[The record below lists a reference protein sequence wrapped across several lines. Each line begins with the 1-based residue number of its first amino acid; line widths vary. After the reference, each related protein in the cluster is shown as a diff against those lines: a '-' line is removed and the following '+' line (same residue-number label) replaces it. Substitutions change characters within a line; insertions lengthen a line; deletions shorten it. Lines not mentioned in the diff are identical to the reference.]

1 VVKLKVKIDHKLD
14 PLPSLIEHLK
24 GSSDE
29 VGAIAIFIGV
39 VRGASSDGRVLK
51 LSYEAHETLA
61 HNVLESIVEDVKR
74 KYGLI
79 DVVAEH
85 KLGDVL
91 VGEDIMYV
99 LVASKHRDEAYKA
112 LTELV
117 DRIKHEVPIWKK
129 EYTERSVKWV

>member
-1 VVKLKVKIDHKLD
+1 LKVKVDRKLD
-14 PLPSLIEHLK
+14 PLPSLVEYLK

-29 VGAIAIFIGV
+29 VGAVAIFIGV
-39 VRGASSDGRVLK
+39 VRAVSDDGKVLK
-51 LSYEAHETLA
+51 LCYEAHETLA
-61 HNVLESIVEDVKR
+61 HKVLEEVVEDVKK

-85 KLGDVL
+85 RLGDVL
-91 VGEDIMYV
+91 AGEDIMYV

-117 DRIKHEVPIWKK
+117 DRIKREVPIWKK
-129 EYTERSVKWV
+129 EYTEKSVKWVIG

>member
-1 VVKLKVKIDHKLD
+1 MKVKVDRKLD
-14 PLPSLIEHLK
+14 PLPSLVEYLK

-29 VGAIAIFIGV
+29 VGAVAIFIGV
-39 VRGASSDGRVLK
+39 VRAVSDDGKVLK
-51 LSYEAHETLA
+51 LCYEAHETLA
-61 HNVLESIVEDVKR
+61 HKVLEEVVEDVKK

-85 KLGDVL
+85 RLGDVL
-91 VGEDIMYV
+91 AGEDIMYV

-117 DRIKHEVPIWKK
+117 DRIKREVPIWKK
-129 EYTERSVKWV
+129 EYTEKSVKWVIG

>member
-1 VVKLKVKIDHKLD
+1 MKVKVGYELD
-14 PLPSLIEHLK
+14 SLPSLIEHLK
-24 GSSDE
+24 ESSDE

-39 VRGASSDGRVLK
+39 VRGVSSGGRVLK

-61 HNVLESIVEDVKR
+61 HKVLENIVEDVKR

-79 DVVAEH
+79 DVIAEH
-85 KLGDVL
+85 KIGDVP

-99 LVASKHRDEAYKA
+99 LVASRHREEAYKA

-117 DRIKHEVPIWKK
+117 DRIKREVPIWKK
-129 EYTERSVKWV
+129 EYTDKSVRWILG

>member
-1 VVKLKVKIDHKLD
+1 LKVKVGYELD
-14 PLPSLIEHLK
+14 SLPSLIEHLK
-24 GSSDE
+24 ESSDE

-39 VRGASSDGRVLK
+39 VRGVSSGGRVLK

-61 HNVLESIVEDVKR
+61 HKVLENIVEDVKR

-79 DVVAEH
+79 DVIAEH
-85 KLGDVL
+85 KIGDVP

-99 LVASKHRDEAYKA
+99 LVASRHREEAYKA

-117 DRIKHEVPIWKK
+117 DRIKREVPIWKK
-129 EYTERSVKWV
+129 EYTDKSVRWILG